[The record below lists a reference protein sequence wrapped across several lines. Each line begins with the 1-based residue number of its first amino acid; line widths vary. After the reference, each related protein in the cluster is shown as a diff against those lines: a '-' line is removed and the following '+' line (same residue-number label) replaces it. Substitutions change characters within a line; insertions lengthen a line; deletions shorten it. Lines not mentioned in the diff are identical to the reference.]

1 MFSTWVCLISI
12 VTRKCHYKGCSF
24 WFATLR
30 LHPTSLLLTAR
41 WTMLGKLSLSS
52 FRRDWRRLYSDA
64 GDLFFCTSEVSWC
77 CGGILSNAAYNN
89 KKASGHSCCN
99 MAAKR
104 AHYMWAYHSCQTEE
118 CTVLKCVCF
127 NAWLRMRIFASAT
140 VNDRWHIHAL
150 QNHSRIYNYT
160 LLLSRSLYNT
170 YNKQSDL
177 SSLGAQ
183 HKLCSCMQC
192 LRPQHCMQRLHTLPE
207 RYRLTSQHTCCWMG
221 LCLWDS
227 RCHHVDFYFDFLLI
241 CYWVVEM
248 KNMWASSLYRTCVPN
263 FRFGHF
269 VVSEYS
275 HAQQ

>member
-1 MFSTWVCLISI
+1 MSLQRLFILVCDSASASHKSATHCSMNYVRQTFIIQLP
-12 VTRKCHYKGCSF
+12 KGLKTFIFGC
-24 WFATLR
+24 W
-30 LHPTSLLLTAR
+30 
-41 WTMLGKLSLSS
+41 W
-52 FRRDWRRLYSDA
+52 
-64 GDLFFCTSEVSWC
+64 LFFCTSEVSWC